1 MDTARVRFLGTGDP
15 FASGERLQTC
25 ILLESDN
32 GRTLIDCG
40 MTAMVS
46 LARFGID
53 PGTVDTILVT
63 HLHGDHF
70 GGLAP
75 FILEAQFNARE
86 GGNFPAR
93 TRALCIAGPADT
105 EDRVRRVLDLFGWR
119 GHVAAMKD
127 AGLLDFTTLEP
138 RRETTLGQLTVT
150 AFPVVHTLEATALR
164 VVCAGKIV
172 AYSGDAEWTDVLL
185 DVAADADLFI
195 CQAYAFDRPQ
205 QGLLNYRTLME
216 HRGDLTCR
224 RLILTHIGPE
234 MQSRLAAAA
243 EAVAED
249 GTTIVL

>member
-1 MDTARVRFLGTGDP
+1 
-15 FASGERLQTC
+15 
-25 ILLESDN
+25 LLESDN

-105 EDRVRRVLDLFGWR
+105 ERSRTPGAGPVRLCADML
-119 GHVAAMKD
+119 
-127 AGLLDFTTLEP
+127 
-138 RRETTLGQLTVT
+138 RR
-150 AFPVVHTLEATALR
+150 
-164 VVCAGKIV
+164 
-172 AYSGDAEWTDVLL
+172 
-185 DVAADADLFI
+185 
-195 CQAYAFDRPQ
+195 
-205 QGLLNYRTLME
+205 
-216 HRGDLTCR
+216 
-224 RLILTHIGPE
+224 
-234 MQSRLAAAA
+234 
-243 EAVAED
+243 
-249 GTTIVL
+249 